1 MDIIVW
7 ASPPT
12 RMPPV
17 FAASASQSG
26 MASTKK
32 TRLLLVEDD
41 FLVAGEMRHAL
52 TEAGYDVV
60 GIAGSADDA
69 IELATTHEPQLVIM
83 DVRLRGERDGVD
95 AAVEIFS
102 ARGIRS
108 IFATAHGDKRTFER
122 AKRASPAGWL
132 QKPYSSP
139 ALIEL
144 IRKTLPL

>member
-1 MDIIVW
+1 MDLIVS
-7 ASPPT
+7 ASPRT
-12 RMPPV
+12 RISPV
-17 FAASASQSG
+17 FAASDLHSG
-26 MASTKK
+26 IASTKK

-41 FLVAGEMRHAL
+41 FLVAGEIRYAL

-60 GIAGSADDA
+60 GVAVSADEA
-69 IELATTHEPQLVIM
+69 IDLAMTHEPHLVIM

-95 AAVEIFS
+95 AAVEIFG

-108 IFATAHGDKRTFER
+108 IFATAHADHWTFER
-122 AKRASPAGWL
+122 AKRAAPAGWL

-144 IRKTLPL
+144 IRKTLPR